1 MRSWRFLTVVWG
13 SYTDQF
19 LNFLIPSMLALGN
32 LPKLREQF
40 RIEWWIYT
48 DEIGANKIRISP
60 GFARLSEI
68 ARINFRLTEVSK
80 YTSETQESR
89 RQNKYDFCNSL
100 YTDFLKDGV
109 TSRAIMSWL
118 QPDIIVSS
126 NTFSSVSN
134 SILNGYKVVW
144 GAPGFRTNLADTIPL
159 IQRSQDVN
167 GSLTID
173 AADAIAFTLN
183 NLSNWERRRNLD
195 RYDQE
200 HAIVNLYS
208 IDKLFCFQFSYAGQP
223 LAVDLSWLSGPE
235 LVDYYE
241 GAGFEASSFFL
252 KFTEDEQDIL
262 LNSAQAL
269 ILSLE
274 ADSIFSN
281 SSLSRPAS
289 ALKPASR
296 LKTAIFPFS
305 HPGFVV
311 NNYLMFRIW
320 VYQGAAA
327 DGALK
332 RDNSFTEDYQR
343 MVAFRNVVQGYYYFL
358 LKIPFVRVI
367 LRSYKRFTIS
377 LLRFALIKSL
387 NEWRKSRIR

>member
-13 SYTDQF
+13 SYTDRF

-40 RIEWWIYT
+40 RLEWWIYT

-100 YTDFLKDGV
+100 YTDFLKDEV
-109 TSRAIMSWL
+109 TSGAIMSWL

-173 AADAIAFTLN
+173 AADAVAFTLN

-241 GAGFEASSFFL
+241 GAGFEASSFF
-252 KFTEDEQDIL
+252 
-262 LNSAQAL
+262 
-269 ILSLE
+269 
-274 ADSIFSN
+274 
-281 SSLSRPAS
+281 
-289 ALKPASR
+289 
-296 LKTAIFPFS
+296 
-305 HPGFVV
+305 
-311 NNYLMFRIW
+311 
-320 VYQGAAA
+320 
-327 DGALK
+327 
-332 RDNSFTEDYQR
+332 
-343 MVAFRNVVQGYYYFL
+343 
-358 LKIPFVRVI
+358 
-367 LRSYKRFTIS
+367 
-377 LLRFALIKSL
+377 
-387 NEWRKSRIR
+387 